1 MTEQQQTDEFFMSKA
16 LEQAA
21 QGLGHTRPNPPV
33 GCVIVK
39 NGSIIAEGFHAF
51 AGAPHAE
58 ASALSKLPTEEYAD
72 STLYVT
78 LEPCSTT
85 GRTPPCTE
93 AILRAKV
100 ARVVIA
106 ALDPNPKHAGKA
118 ISILESAGIA
128 VSTGILEKEATAQL
142 APFFK
147 WITTKRPFVTLK
159 MAQSLDGAIADH
171 AGQSKWITGEE
182 ARKDVRTLRAKAD
195 AVLVGCNTACEDN
208 PSLLRD
214 GEDGSAQPGYRI
226 ILDSRGRVSSSAK
239 CFTDGLAKLT
249 IYATSEHCPE
259 EHRIQIEATGAT
271 VWVLPTEFSF
281 ANQHPTLSLDALFA
295 KAGEQGFLHIL
306 CEGGAELASSLLN
319 RGLVDELIMYIAPK
333 ILGATQKHTFGTY
346 PFDLPTAPRFSISN
360 ISQVGADVKLILKP
374 NDLI

>member
-51 AGAPHAE
+51 AGTPHAE
-58 ASALSKLPTEEYAD
+58 ASALSKLPIEEYAD

-118 ISILESAGIA
+118 ISILESAGISLTT
-128 VSTGILEKEATAQL
+128 VIL
-142 APFFK
+142 
-147 WITTKRPFVTLK
+147 
-159 MAQSLDGAIADH
+159 
-171 AGQSKWITGEE
+171 
-182 ARKDVRTLRAKAD
+182 
-195 AVLVGCNTACEDN
+195 
-208 PSLLRD
+208 
-214 GEDGSAQPGYRI
+214 
-226 ILDSRGRVSSSAK
+226 
-239 CFTDGLAKLT
+239 
-249 IYATSEHCPE
+249 
-259 EHRIQIEATGAT
+259 
-271 VWVLPTEFSF
+271 
-281 ANQHPTLSLDALFA
+281 
-295 KAGEQGFLHIL
+295 
-306 CEGGAELASSLLN
+306 
-319 RGLVDELIMYIAPK
+319 
-333 ILGATQKHTFGTY
+333 
-346 PFDLPTAPRFSISN
+346 
-360 ISQVGADVKLILKP
+360 
-374 NDLI
+374 

>member
-1 MTEQQQTDEFFMSKA
+1 MSKA

-58 ASALSKLPTEEYAD
+58 ASALSKLPIEEYAD

-78 LEPCSTT
+78 LEPCSTF

-118 ISILESAGIA
+118 ISILESAGIS
-128 VSTGILEKEATAQL
+128 VTTGILEKEATSQL

-226 ILDSRGRVSSSAK
+226 ILDSRGRVPSSAK

-259 EHRIQIEATGAT
+259 EHRKQIEATGAT

-360 ISQVGADVKLILKP
+360 ISQIGADVKLILKP